1 MTGFPGPGAIV
12 DSEGRVF
19 ALNGQGAPI
28 ELVLAE
34 AVDVDLPFLITRACV
49 EQSVQQHRLRLP
61 AEHGGLTLDLTIVPF
76 AADRALVLARDST
89 MERNMIEAL
98 IMSRQLFKDL
108 VNCSSDFAWQTDADG
123 TFDYVSPRGALGY
136 GAHELNAM
144 RAGSLE
150 VVGDWTDTSS
160 PFEARSPLE
169 NREIL
174 IRRKDG
180 SLAHLL
186 MSSVPV
192 TDADGNWRGCRG
204 VCRDVTAEREQQA
217 ALERADRRMRL
228 EYEIVNSIHKELH
241 PERAL
246 RAAASV
252 TARLTGAGRVLIWRV
267 DADDRPTPVG
277 DSDHAGTASRQAI
290 VTTAH
295 GALRRRPSEEPVL
308 LTEIASSPA
317 VAADFDYGGEIKGGL
332 CAIGRDGKTWAE
344 DDGLL
349 IGRVAAH
356 LGIAVA
362 QIEAYEA
369 LENLSL
375 TDELTGL
382 LNRRAFMA
390 QIAQRLAHQ
399 RRTGRG
405 AALLYIDMDNFKP
418 INDLYGHQ
426 MGDRVLRRFG
436 RFLKES
442 SRVGDIAARLGGD
455 EFALW
460 LEDTGEVGACHKAGL
475 LVDQAA
481 PALADVAAELNAAL
495 SLSVGVATTAPAAG
509 ETVDAL
515 VARADAAMYRA
526 KRAGKSGFSV
536 APPPAGAEAE
546 QTR

>member
-1 MTGFPGPGAIV
+1 MIAGFPGPGAIV
-12 DSEGRVF
+12 DSEGRLF

-28 ELVLAE
+28 EIALAE
-34 AVDVDLPFLITRACV
+34 AVDVDLPFVITRACV
-49 EQSVQQHRLRLP
+49 EQSAQQHRLRLP
-61 AEHGGLTLDLTIVPF
+61 AEHGGLTLDLSIVPVS
-76 AADRALVLARDST
+76 ADRALVLARDST
-89 MERNMIEAL
+89 MERNMLEAL

-144 RAGSLE
+144 RAQSLQIE
-150 VVGDWTDTSS
+150 GDWPDAPS
-160 PFEARSPLE
+160 PFEVRSPIE
-169 NREIL
+169 NREIR

-186 MSSVPV
+186 MSCIPV
-192 TDADGNWRGCRG
+192 TDADGVWRGCRG
-204 VCRDVTAEREQQA
+204 VCRDVTAEREQRA
-217 ALERADRRMRL
+217 ALDRADRRMRL

-246 RAAASV
+246 RTAASV

-267 DADDRPTPVG
+267 NTDDQPNPVG
-277 DSDHAGTASRQAI
+277 DSDQAGTGSRQAI
-290 VTTAH
+290 VTAAH
-295 GALRRRPSEEPVL
+295 EALRQARSEEPVL
-308 LTEIASSPA
+308 VDDITSSQAIAA
-317 VAADFDYGGEIKGGL
+317 NFDYRGKIKGGL
-332 CAIGRDGKTWAE
+332 CAIGGDGKTWAE
-344 DDGLL
+344 DDSLL

-362 QIEAYEA
+362 QIEAYET
-369 LENLSL
+369 LEKLSL

-390 QIAQRLAHQ
+390 QIEQRLAHQ
-399 RRTGRG
+399 RRTGRC
-405 AALLYIDMDNFKP
+405 AALLYVDLDNFKP

-426 MGDRVLRRFG
+426 MGDEVLRRFG
-436 RFLKES
+436 QFLKDG

-460 LEDTGEVGACHKAGL
+460 LEDTGEAGGRHKAGL
-475 LVDQAA
+475 LVEQAA
-481 PALADVAAELNAAL
+481 PHLAELTTELNAAL
-495 SLSVGVATTAPAAG
+495 SLSIGVAITAAG

-515 VARADAAMYRA
+515 VARADAAMYHA
-526 KRAGKSGFSV
+526 KRAGKAGFSV
-536 APPPAGAEAE
+536 APPAAGDVKV
-546 QTR
+546 